1 MSSDLSAISAVS
13 GGMNVSGANATT
25 TAHDMSSDKKPSAH
39 DAASFASLMNSPD
52 VSNVAQL
59 TPASHADKAGGP
71 SIIEKIATNQTDNM
85 RNLFQSSRDFISA
98 VPHMSMAE
106 VVSTGSDMTLKIAMS
121 STQFTIASSVGK
133 SASGAVSTLMKN
145 Q

>member
-13 GGMNVSGANATT
+13 GGMNVSGADATSA
-25 TAHDMSSDKKPSAH
+25 AHDISSDKKPSAQ
-39 DAASFASLMNSPD
+39 DAASFASLMQSPD

-59 TPASHADKAGGP
+59 TPVSHADKTGGP
-71 SIIEKIATNQTDNM
+71 SIIEKIATVQTENM
-85 RNLFQSSRDFISA
+85 RDLFQSSRDFISA

-106 VVSTGSDMTLKIAMS
+106 VMSTGSDMSLKIAVS
-121 STQFTIASSVGK
+121 STQFTIATAVGK

>member
-13 GGMNVSGANATT
+13 GGMSVGSPDATM
-25 TAHDMSSDKKPSAH
+25 ASHSSAVDKKPSAH
-39 DAASFASLMNSPD
+39 DAASFASLMQSPD
-52 VSNVAQL
+52 VSNIAQL
-59 TPASHADKAGGP
+59 TPASHAEKAGGP
-71 SIIEKIATNQTDNM
+71 SIIEKIATNQSDNM
-85 RNLFQSSRDFISA
+85 RDLFQSSRDFISA

-106 VVSTGSDMTLKIAMS
+106 VVSTGSDMSLKIAVS